1 MSSHCSGLRLEQY
14 EDCDDV
20 LNQAQLRDRHDSRA
34 MRAHSPRPRG
44 SAGCSASPAE
54 PDLLPVP
61 LVSGSPGRLRVVSD
75 ALETLPG
82 GDDEHRGP
90 LTGEI
95 SGSDESLRIFDDLAR
110 G

>member
-1 MSSHCSGLRLEQY
+1 
-14 EDCDDV
+14 
-20 LNQAQLRDRHDSRA
+20 
-34 MRAHSPRPRG
+34 
-44 SAGCSASPAE
+44 
-54 PDLLPVP
+54 
-61 LVSGSPGRLRVVSD
+61 VSD